1 MAWRKASIVGVG
13 ASRQGKF
20 PGSTSLGLG
29 REAFLDALADAGLE
43 KDDVDGLLT
52 MPGSSSPEGAKHYLA
67 LGEMLGINPQLTGS
81 MAMGGATAGA
91 LIQQAALAISA
102 GMASVVACVF
112 GDAAKTGGSK
122 FDAAQGGPVSWSN
135 WGMFGN
141 AANSAIG
148 AARHMALYGT
158 TSEQLGWVAV
168 NARRNASLNPAAVMR
183 DPITIED
190 HQSSRFIVEP
200 LHLLDCCLITD
211 GGVCVI
217 VAAPDKARDLRK
229 EPVEIWGMGQGH
241 TLESFEKED
250 WWYLPHQAETISRAY
265 EMAGVGPSDI
275 DVAQLYDNFTISV
288 LLWLE
293 HAGFVKPG
301 EAGPFVEGGTRI
313 AIDGELPVNTA
324 GGNLSESYMQGWLH
338 VVEGVRQLRGEGGP
352 RQVASPEVALVTGR
366 GMTLN
371 TASALVLG
379 KGN

>member
-1 MAWRKASIVGVG
+1 MASRRASIVGVG
-13 ASRQGKF
+13 ASRQGKL

-29 REAFLDALADAGLE
+29 REAFVAALDDAGLHKAE
-43 KDDVDGLLT
+43 VDGLLT

-67 LGEMLGINPQLTGS
+67 LGELLGLNPKVTGS
-81 MAMGGATAGA
+81 LNMGGATAGA
-91 LIQQAALAISA
+91 LIQQAALAIDA

-112 GDAAKTGGSK
+112 GDAARTGGSR
-122 FDAAQGGPVSWSN
+122 FDAAQGAAVSWGG
-135 WGMFGN
+135 WGFFGN
-141 AANSAIG
+141 AANSALG

-168 NARRNASLNPAAVMR
+168 NGRRNASMNPAAVMR

-190 HQSSRFIVEP
+190 HQSSRLIVEP

-217 VAAPDKARDLRK
+217 VAAPDRARHLRK
-229 EPVEIWGMGQGH
+229 PPVDIWGMGQGH
-241 TLESFEKED
+241 TLQTFEKED
-250 WWYLPHQAETISRAY
+250 WWYLPHQADAINHAY
-265 EMAGVGPSDI
+265 DMARIGPADI
-275 DVAQLYDNFTISV
+275 DVAQLYDNFTFSV

-293 HAGFVKPG
+293 HAGFCKPG
-301 EAGPFVEGGTRI
+301 ESGPYVEGGERI
-313 AIDGELPVNTA
+313 AIGGELPVNTA

-338 VVEGVRQLRGEGGP
+338 VVEAVRQLRGECGE
-352 RQVASPEVALVTGR
+352 RQVDGAEVSLVTGR

-379 KGN
+379 KGA